1 MAGDNAVRE
10 LESFLT
16 ERADQLTRTAVLL
29 TGSREAGEDLL
40 QIALERLL
48 KHWRSLDGDPEAYL
62 RRTLYNLA
70 ADGFRRQ
77 GTLRRKLVLLRAD
90 TQVPAD
96 ATAEVDLRDA
106 LVRILPPAAS
116 AAAVGPGAQVTGSS

>member
-29 TGSREAGEDLL
+29 TGSREAGEDRL
-40 QIALERLL
+40 QTAMERLL
-48 KHWRSLDGDPEAYL
+48 KHWRSLDGHPEAYL

-70 ADGFRRQ
+70 ARRPPASGHAPAQARHAQ
-77 GTLRRKLVLLRAD
+77 GRHAGAGRRDRRGG
-90 TQVPAD
+90 PARCTG
-96 ATAEVDLRDA
+96 AHPA
-106 LVRILPPAAS
+106 PAAS
-116 AAAVGPGAQVTGSS
+116 AAAVGPGAQLLGAG